1 MQNLEIA
8 SVMISFVAGAGTA
21 MMVDYA
27 SRGSHAWRERLRIA
41 ARLAVGRTKLVALP
55 LDTHIAAE
63 WTDGRIRLDAL
74 LALIK
79 AIGASLG
86 ASLDREVTRLSR
98 LDPSDPLHEREAR
111 NMVSPALRHLTFDE
125 HLRNECR
132 MLVPLLEFCGRDLAE
147 SQGVNTAEQ
156 LEALAEIGAAIQSVD
171 RG

>member
-8 SVMISFVAGAGTA
+8 SAMISFVAGAGTA
-21 MMVDYA
+21 MMVYYA
-27 SRGSHAWRERLRIA
+27 SRSSHAWRERVRVA
-41 ARLAVGRTKLVALP
+41 ARLAVGRTRLAALP

-79 AIGASLG
+79 ALG
-86 ASLDREVTRLSR
+86 ASLDREVARLSR

-111 NMVSPALRHLTFDE
+111 NMVSPALRHFTFDE

-132 MLVPLLEFCGRDLAE
+132 MLVPLLEFCGKDLAE

-156 LEALAEIGAAIQSVD
+156 LAALAEIGAAIQSVD